1 MKKLFAILI
10 MCSLSLPVLATKGQ
24 GVDFARYS
32 EQTLETF
39 TTEEVGELNKSSV
52 PEPDLETI
60 PKSLPSKYK
69 QPLGKKKLAKK
80 FIIAMLCVAGT
91 SIFLYAALSLYNKI
105 REGFGDSAIVPP
117 EGEKPLDAPNDLT
130 DAIKTFVE
138 KTRWDK

>member
-10 MCSLSLPVLATKGQ
+10 MCSLSLPVLATKGL

-91 SIFLYAALSLYNKI
+91 SIFLYSALSLYNKI